1 MSSNSATLVP
11 TQQSVKAYVDSQVT
25 AQDLDATT
33 DSGTIAIDL
42 DSETLTIAG
51 GEGIDTSATGN
62 TITIAGEDASTS
74 NKGVASF
81 ASADFSVSSGAVSIK
96 SGGVSN
102 DQLAGSIADS
112 KLSTITTADKVS
124 GAAVQIDGA
133 TDGTS
138 ITVADSDKLLI
149 DDGGTTKYI
158 NASQLNSYISAE
170 ALAMAAD
177 NLSAGDAAVT
187 LTTTS
192 GNITIDAQASDSNII
207 FKGTDGSTD
216 TTFLTISGADAGAA
230 TFNSDVKS
238 ASGNFITTGS
248 DIALKHSSGENF
260 FTATKDQGSSI
271 YHDAYPV
278 FSTAAT
284 NAGAVGTTNRNTQTL
299 DTQSTFLEIGNSGIA
314 GGTDTGTVVLS
325 ATSNANDERI
335 GDIRFANAANA
346 DDDGTDA
353 DGRMVARIQ
362 TKSVTSDSNAGDD
375 SGGTIVFSTKP
386 EAGSIATA
394 LTLGSDQSATFNST
408 VIAPTMTL
416 SRSSSNSPNVEPVLL
431 FDNTDTAIGAN
442 ENIGSIR
449 FTTSGESSGS
459 DANLES
465 GRIACFSESGHGST
479 TNASALAFYTAS
491 SEAASSNERMRI
503 DSSGHVLINN
513 TAYSANG
520 TLVVQQTADSKG
532 VAIIDSGAANTFFL
546 ENDGTINKI
555 RNNAS
560 VPMAFETAS
569 TERMRIKSDGEVQV
583 SSANS
588 GGGRIFRI
596 QNTSNT
602 ANSTARLIIQTGGSS
617 GGDAF
622 ITFDTHNSL
631 ETYMLGV
638 DKTDQRFCLERQ
650 DAGLFDGTNRAFDI
664 DANGKFRT
672 FANVNDMLLV
682 LQNSN
687 SSPYGQQI
695 NFSAASPDNN
705 VNNFF
710 IGADSTTNRIIIYSD
725 GDIDNHDN
733 SYGATSDERIKQ
745 DIVDANSQWDDIKAI
760 KVRNFKKKDDVE
772 QYGDKAWSHIG
783 VIAQEL
789 ETVSPKLIKERQPTA
804 TDIKHSAEFG
814 TLYTKDDAETQDAVL
829 YTSDDEEVKSGDKEV
844 GDIKTSS
851 TKQIGDIKET
861 KENVKRVNYSV
872 LYMKAVKA
880 LQEAMTRIE
889 TLEAKVAKLE
899 GG

>member
-1 MSSNSATLVP
+1 MSRARDIANL
-11 TQQSVKAYVDSQVT
+11 QSSK
-25 AQDLDATT
+25 
-33 DSGTIAIDL
+33 
-42 DSETLTIAG
+42 
-51 GEGIDTSATGN
+51 
-62 TITIAGEDASTS
+62 IT
-74 NKGVASF
+74 
-81 ASADFSVSSGAVSIK
+81 
-96 SGGVSN
+96 
-102 DQLAGSIADS
+102 
-112 KLSTITTADKVS
+112 
-124 GAAVQIDGA
+124 
-133 TDGTS
+133 
-138 ITVADSDKLLI
+138 
-149 DDGGTTKYI
+149 
-158 NASQLNSYISAE
+158 
-170 ALAMAAD
+170 
-177 NLSAGDAAVT
+177 
-187 LTTTS
+187 
-192 GNITIDAQASDSNII
+192 
-207 FKGTDGSTD
+207 
-216 TTFLTISGADAGAA
+216 ADAGIDIDNINIDGTEIDLSSGDLTIDVAGDIELNA
-230 TFNSDVKS
+230 DGNEITFKHGSDLRYEFKLDSTPEMNVTG
-238 ASGNFITTGS
+238 GNFTIQNQTDDGDILFKGS
-248 DIALKHSSGENF
+248 D
-260 FTATKDQGSSI
+260 
-271 YHDAYPV
+271 
-278 FSTAAT
+278 
-284 NAGAVGTTNRNTQTL
+284 AG
-299 DTQSTFLEIGNSGIA
+299 SGI
-314 GGTDTGTVVLS
+314 
-325 ATSNANDERI
+325 
-335 GDIRFANAANA
+335 
-346 DDDGTDA
+346 
-353 DGRMVARIQ
+353 
-362 TKSVTSDSNAGDD
+362 
-375 SGGTIVFSTKP
+375 
-386 EAGSIATA
+386 TA
-394 LTLGSDQSATFNST
+394 LTLDMENAGEATFNST

-431 FDNTDTAIGAN
+431 FDNIDTVIAAN

-449 FTTSGESSGS
+449 FTTSAEQSGS

-479 TNASALAFYTAS
+479 SNASALAFYTAS
-491 SEAASSNERMRI
+491 SEAASSN
-503 DSSGHVLINN
+503 
-513 TAYSANG
+513 
-520 TLVVQQTADSKG
+520 
-532 VAIIDSGAANTFFL
+532 
-546 ENDGTINKI
+546 
-555 RNNAS
+555 
-560 VPMAFETAS
+560 
-569 TERMRIKSDGEVQV
+569 ERMRIKSDGEVQV